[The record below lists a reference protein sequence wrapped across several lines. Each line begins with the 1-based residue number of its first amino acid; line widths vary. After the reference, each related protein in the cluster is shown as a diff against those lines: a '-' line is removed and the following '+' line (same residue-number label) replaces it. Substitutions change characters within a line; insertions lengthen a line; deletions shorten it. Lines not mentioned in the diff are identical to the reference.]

1 MNYANKSEKNKE
13 KCARTCVCEKFCVLL
28 WPIYGVKMANTLFG
42 HKTRA
47 LFRGQRATLDAEHK
61 PILEANRGAVWI
73 HAASVGE
80 FEQARPLIE
89 RLKANGER
97 RKVVVT
103 FFSPSGYEARK
114 NYPHADAVLYLP
126 FATRRKAKRFLE
138 ALQPSLV
145 IFVKYEFWPAYLR
158 ELKKR
163 GIPTYSIS
171 AIFRPTQ
178 RFFHWYG
185 KGALKLLHCFTHIF
199 VQDEASRR
207 LLAEHGVHECSVAG
221 DTRFDRVN
229 EVLAATRERKDARLL
244 PIAQFVENAPQVVVA
259 GSTWPEDE
267 ELLKQFVERAS
278 ELGNEGTK
286 LILVPHEIN
295 EEHLH
300 DIFQRF
306 KGRFVK
312 YSDISAMPSN
322 LSRVN
327 ILRRAQVMIIDT
339 MGLLSSIYQ
348 FGQVAYIG
356 GGFGEGI
363 HNTIE
368 AAVYG
373 VPVVFGP
380 NCRHFREAQGLI
392 DAGAGRSIKNYAELE
407 AAFTTALEQHET
419 IGAKAAEYV
428 QSELG
433 ATDKIYNK
441 LFK

>member
-1 MNYANKSEKNKE
+1 
-13 KCARTCVCEKFCVLL
+13 
-28 WPIYGVKMANTLFG
+28 MANIFFG

-47 LFRGQRATLDAEHK
+47 LFRGQRETLDAEHK
-61 PILEANRGAVWI
+61 ALLRSNSGAVWV

-80 FEQARPLIE
+80 FEQVRPLIE
-89 RLKANGER
+89 RLR
-97 RKVVVT
+97 REHPDIKIVVT

-114 NYPHADAVLYLP
+114 NYSQVDAVVYLP
-126 FATRRKAKRFLE
+126 FATRRKAKRFLDV
-138 ALQPSLV
+138 LQPSMAL
-145 IFVKYEFWPAYLR
+145 FVKYEFWPAYLR

-163 GIPTYSIS
+163 DIPTYSIS

-185 KGALKLLHCFTHIF
+185 KGALRLLHCFTHIF

-207 LLAEHGVHECSVAG
+207 LLAEHGVHDCSVAG

-229 EVLAATRERKDARLL
+229 EVLVATREHPDGRLL
-244 PIAQFVENAPQVVVA
+244 PIAQFVENAGRVVVA

-267 ELLKQFVERAS
+267 ELLTQWC
-278 ELGNEGTK
+278 NEVAAFNDAK

-295 EEHLH
+295 EGHLH

-327 ILRRAQVMIIDT
+327 ILRRAKVMVIDT
-339 MGLLSSIYQ
+339 IGLLSSIYQ
-348 FGQVAYIG
+348 FGHVAYIG

-373 VPVVFGP
+373 MPVVFGP
-380 NCRHFREAQGLI
+380 NYHQFREAQGLI
-392 DAGAGRSIKNYAELE
+392 DSGAARSINNYNELE
-407 AAFTTALEQHET
+407 SAFTTALEQHET

-433 ATDKIYNK
+433 ASAKIYEE
-441 LFK
+441 LFNH

>member
-1 MNYANKSEKNKE
+1 
-13 KCARTCVCEKFCVLL
+13 
-28 WPIYGVKMANTLFG
+28 MANIFFG

-47 LFRGQRATLDAEHK
+47 LFRGQRETLDAEHK
-61 PILEANRGAVWI
+61 ALLRSNSGAVWI

-80 FEQARPLIE
+80 FEQVRPLIE
-89 RLKANGER
+89 RLR
-97 RKVVVT
+97 REHPDIKIVVT

-114 NYPHADAVLYLP
+114 NYSQVDAVVYLP
-126 FATRRKAKRFLE
+126 FATRRKAKRFLDV
-138 ALQPSLV
+138 LQPSMAL
-145 IFVKYEFWPAYLR
+145 FVKYEFWPAYLR

-185 KGALKLLHCFTHIF
+185 KGALRLLHCFTHIF

-207 LLAEHGVHECSVAG
+207 LLAEHGVHDCSVAG

-229 EVLAATRERKDARLL
+229 EVLVATREHPDGRLL
-244 PIAQFVENAPQVVVA
+244 PIAQFVENAGRVVVA

-267 ELLKQFVERAS
+267 ELLTQWC
-278 ELGNEGTK
+278 NEVAAFNDVK

-295 EEHLH
+295 EGHLH

-327 ILRRAQVMIIDT
+327 ILRRAKVMVIDT
-339 MGLLSSIYQ
+339 IGLLSSIYQ
-348 FGQVAYIG
+348 FGHVAYIG

-373 VPVVFGP
+373 MPVVFGP
-380 NCRHFREAQGLI
+380 NYHHFREAQGLI
-392 DAGAGRSIKNYAELE
+392 DSGAARSINNYNELE
-407 AAFTTALEQHET
+407 SAFTTALEQHET

-433 ATDKIYNK
+433 ASAKIYEE
-441 LFK
+441 LFNH

>member
-1 MNYANKSEKNKE
+1 
-13 KCARTCVCEKFCVLL
+13 
-28 WPIYGVKMANTLFG
+28 MANIFFG

-47 LFRGQRATLDAEHK
+47 LFRGQRETLDAEHK
-61 PILEANRGAVWI
+61 ALLRSNSGAVWI

-80 FEQARPLIE
+80 FEQVRPLIE
-89 RLKANGER
+89 RLR
-97 RKVVVT
+97 REHPDIKIVVT

-114 NYPHADAVLYLP
+114 NYSQVDAVVYLP
-126 FATRRKAKRFLE
+126 FATRRKAKRFLDV
-138 ALQPSLV
+138 LQPSMAL
-145 IFVKYEFWPAYLR
+145 FVKYEFWPAYLR

-163 GIPTYSIS
+163 DIPTYSIS

-185 KGALKLLHCFTHIF
+185 KGALRLLHCFTHIF

-207 LLAEHGVHECSVAG
+207 LLAEHGVHDCSVAG

-229 EVLAATRERKDARLL
+229 EVLVATREHPDGRLL
-244 PIAQFVENAPQVVVA
+244 PIAQFVENAGRVVVA

-267 ELLKQFVERAS
+267 ELLTQWC
-278 ELGNEGTK
+278 NEVAAFNDAK

-295 EEHLH
+295 EGHLH

-327 ILRRAQVMIIDT
+327 ILRRAKVMVIDT
-339 MGLLSSIYQ
+339 IGLLSSIYQ
-348 FGQVAYIG
+348 FGHVAYIG

-373 VPVVFGP
+373 MPVVFGP
-380 NCRHFREAQGLI
+380 NYHHFREAQGLI
-392 DAGAGRSIKNYAELE
+392 DSGAARSINNYNELE
-407 AAFTTALEQHET
+407 SAFTTALEQHET
-419 IGAKAAEYV
+419 IGTKAAEYV
-428 QSELG
+428 QSGLG
-433 ATDKIYNK
+433 ASAKIYEE
-441 LFK
+441 LFNH

>member
-1 MNYANKSEKNKE
+1 
-13 KCARTCVCEKFCVLL
+13 
-28 WPIYGVKMANTLFG
+28 MANTLFG
-42 HKTRA
+42 YKTRA

-126 FATRRKAKRFLE
+126 FATRRKAKQFLE
-138 ALQPSLV
+138 ALQPSLA

-267 ELLKQFVERAS
+267 VLLEEYIEDCRLK
-278 ELGNEGTK
+278 NEECGVK

-327 ILRRAQVMIIDT
+327 ILRRAQVMVIDT
-339 MGLLSSIYQ
+339 IGLLSSIYQ

-380 NCRHFREAQGLI
+380 NYHHFREAQGLI

>member
-1 MNYANKSEKNKE
+1 
-13 KCARTCVCEKFCVLL
+13 
-28 WPIYGVKMANTLFG
+28 MANIFFG

-47 LFRGQRATLDAEHK
+47 LFRGQRETLDAEHK
-61 PILEANRGAVWI
+61 ALLKSNSGAVWI

-80 FEQARPLIE
+80 FEQVRPLIE
-89 RLKANGER
+89 RLR
-97 RKVVVT
+97 REHPDIKIVVT

-114 NYPHADAVLYLP
+114 NYSQVDAVVYLP
-126 FATRRKAKRFLE
+126 FATRRKAKRFLDV
-138 ALQPSLV
+138 LQPSMAL
-145 IFVKYEFWPAYLR
+145 FVKYEFWPAYLR

-163 GIPTYSIS
+163 DIPTYSIS

-185 KGALKLLHCFTHIF
+185 KGALRLLHCFTHIF

-207 LLAEHGVHECSVAG
+207 LLAEHGVHDCSVAG

-229 EVLAATRERKDARLL
+229 EVLVATREHPDGRLL
-244 PIAQFVENAPQVVVA
+244 PIAQFVENAGRVVVA

-267 ELLKQFVERAS
+267 ELLTQWC
-278 ELGNEGTK
+278 NEVAAFNDAK

-295 EEHLH
+295 EGHLH

-327 ILRRAQVMIIDT
+327 ILRRAKVMVIDT
-339 MGLLSSIYQ
+339 IGLLSSIYQ
-348 FGQVAYIG
+348 FGHVAYVG

-380 NCRHFREAQGLI
+380 NYHHFREAQGLI
-392 DAGAGRSIKNYAELE
+392 DSGAARSINNYNELE
-407 AAFTTALEQHET
+407 SAFATALDQYES
-419 IGAKAAEYV
+419 IGVKAAEYV

-433 ATDKIYNK
+433 ATAKIYEE
-441 LFK
+441 LFNH